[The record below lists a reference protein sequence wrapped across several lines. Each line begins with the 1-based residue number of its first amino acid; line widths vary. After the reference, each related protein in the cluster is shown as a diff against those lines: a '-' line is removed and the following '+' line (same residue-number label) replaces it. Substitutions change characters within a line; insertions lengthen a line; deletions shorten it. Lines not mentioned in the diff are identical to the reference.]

1 MARTP
6 YFVTILKVRL
16 SDYLL
21 PAATLVIS
29 VILWEVIV
37 DVFRVPKYLI
47 PAPTTIAEEIWEWRY
62 RLPGQLWVTFYE
74 AIAGFVL
81 SILIAI
87 PLAVAL
93 VYSALLSKAV
103 YPLLVITQSVPKIA
117 IAPVLLLMLGAGT
130 ESKIVLCFLAA
141 FFPIVIDTA
150 TGLAATPEE
159 LLDLSRSYRA
169 SAIKTFMKVRFPMAL
184 PFVFSGLKIAITLSV
199 TGAVVAE
206 FVASD
211 KGLGYTILAATSFW
225 RAGLAFGA
233 MVLLAILAVVLFGLV
248 WLAERILCP
257 WYADKGH

>member
-1 MARTP
+1 VIPKLRP
-6 YFVTILKVRL
+6 

-37 DVFRVPKYLI
+37 DVFKVPKYLI
-47 PAPTTIAEEIWEWRY
+47 PVPTAIAEEMWEWRY
-62 RLPGQLWVTFYE
+62 RLPGHLWVTFYE
-74 AIAGFVL
+74 AIAGFILSVL
-81 SILIAI
+81 VAV

-93 VYSALLSKAV
+93 VYSTLLSKAV
-103 YPLLVITQSVPKIA
+103 YPLLVLTQSVPKIA
-117 IAPVLLLMLGAGT
+117 IAPVLLLVLGAGT

-169 SAIKTFMKVRFPMAL
+169 SPMKIFLKVRFPMAL
-184 PFVFSGLKIAITLSV
+184 PFFFSGLKIAITLSV

-211 KGLGYTILAATSFW
+211 KGLGYTILAATSYW

-233 MVLLAILAVVLFGLV
+233 MILLGLLAILLFGLV

-257 WYADKGH
+257 WYADKER